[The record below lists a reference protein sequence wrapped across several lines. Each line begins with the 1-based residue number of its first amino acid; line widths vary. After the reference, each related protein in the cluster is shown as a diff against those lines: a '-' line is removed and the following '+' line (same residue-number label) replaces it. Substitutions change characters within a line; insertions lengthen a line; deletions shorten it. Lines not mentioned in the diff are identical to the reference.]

1 MRREKSKPPSRARST
16 PSSRN
21 NRAVDPG
28 SRGRPLRGRGAVSNP
43 AGRFEALREEAFDD
57 GWDARDPPPQRV
69 PTEVIIDR
77 TKSIIA
83 RNDSPDIPFDRS
95 INPYRGCEHGCIY
108 CFARPSHAY
117 LGYSPGLDFETK
129 IVAKPE
135 AADLLRRELRRSG
148 YQVGPLALGSNTDP
162 YQPVEREHQITRQ
175 VLEVLRE
182 ARHPTGI
189 VTKSALIL
197 RDLDVIVPM
206 AKEGLAQ
213 VMVSVTTLRRDLA
226 RAMEPRAAAP
236 ARRLATIAA
245 LHEAGVPVGVLASP
259 MIPALNDSELEA
271 ILEAAAGA
279 GARSAGFILVRLPHE
294 LKELFSEWLETHVP
308 ARAAHVES
316 LIRDTRGGQLY
327 EARFGE
333 RMRGQGPYAELL
345 ANRFRVASRRYG
357 LDRKHPPFRLDLFRP
372 PRAPGAP
379 RSLFDKVAPSR
390 EGSP

>member
-1 MRREKSKPPSRARST
+1 MHPGGREK
-16 PSSRN
+16 
-21 NRAVDPG
+21 
-28 SRGRPLRGRGAVSNP
+28 PLRGRGALSNL

-57 GWDARDPPPQRV
+57 GWDHRDPPPERV

-77 TKSIIA
+77 TKTIIA

-117 LGYSPGLDFETK
+117 LGFSPGLDFETK

-135 AADLLRRELRRSG
+135 AANLLRRELRKPG

-162 YQPVEREHQITRQ
+162 YQPVERDLRITRAI
-175 VLEVLRE
+175 LEVLRD

-197 RDLDVIVPM
+197 RDLDIIAGM
-206 AKEGLAQ
+206 AGDGLAQ

-236 ARRLATIAA
+236 ARRLSTIAT
-245 LHEAGVPVGVLASP
+245 LKEAGIPVGVLASP
-259 MIPALNDSELEA
+259 MIPGLNDSELEA
-271 ILEAAAGA
+271 ILEAASGA
-279 GARSAGFILVRLPHE
+279 GASSAGFILVRLPHE

-308 ARAAHVES
+308 TRAAHVES

-327 EARFGE
+327 EAKFGE

-345 ANRFRVASRRYG
+345 ATRFRVASRRFG
-357 LDRKHPPFRLDLFRP
+357 LDRKHPPFRMDLFRP
-372 PRAPGAP
+372 PRPPGAP
-379 RSLFDKVAPSR
+379 RSLFDQGGAKGDAGRPRLTSPGDSR
-390 EGSP
+390 PD

>member
-1 MRREKSKPPSRARST
+1 M
-16 PSSRN
+16 
-21 NRAVDPG
+21 DPG
-28 SRGRPLRGRGAVSNP
+28 GGGKPLRGRGAVSNP

-57 GWDARDPPPQRV
+57 GWDARDPPPERV

-77 TKSIIA
+77 TKTIIA

-135 AADLLRRELRRSG
+135 AADLLRRELRKPG

-162 YQPVEREHQITRQ
+162 YQPVERDLRITRQ
-175 VLEVLRE
+175 LLEVLSE

-197 RDLDVIVPM
+197 RDLDVIAPM

-245 LHEAGVPVGVLASP
+245 LSEAGVPVGVLASP

-271 ILEAAAGA
+271 ILEAAANAGA
-279 GARSAGFILVRLPHE
+279 GSAGFILVRLPHE

-308 ARAAHVES
+308 TRAAHVES
-316 LIRDTRGGQLY
+316 LIRDTRGGRLY
-327 EARFGE
+327 QAKFGD

-345 ANRFRVASRRYG
+345 ANRFQVASRRHG
-357 LDRKHPPFRLDLFRP
+357 LDRRHPPFRLDLFRP

-379 RSLFDKVAPSR
+379 RSLFDKVAPPR
-390 EGSP
+390 EESS

>member
-1 MRREKSKPPSRARST
+1 MHRRSNAARPRSQ
-16 PSSRN
+16 
-21 NRAVDPG
+21 AAQ
-28 SRGRPLRGRGAVSNP
+28 GRGAVSNP

-57 GWDARDPPPQRV
+57 GWDSRDPPPERV

-117 LGYSPGLDFETK
+117 LGFSPGLDFETK

-135 AADLLRRELRRSG
+135 AAGLLRRELRKRG
-148 YQVGPLALGSNTDP
+148 YEVGPLALGSNTDP
-162 YQPVEREHQITRQ
+162 YQPVERDLQITRQ
-175 VLEVLRE
+175 LLEVLSE

-197 RDLDVIVPM
+197 RDLDIIVPM

-245 LHEAGVPVGVLASP
+245 LREAGVPVGVLASP

-271 ILEAAAGA
+271 ILENAANAGA
-279 GARSAGFILVRLPHE
+279 GSAGFILVRLPHE

-308 ARAAHVES
+308 TRAAHVES
-316 LIRDTRGGQLY
+316 LIRDTRGGRLY
-327 EARFGE
+327 EAKFGE

-379 RSLFDKVAPSR
+379 RSLFDKVAPSK

>member
-1 MRREKSKPPSRARST
+1 MSDAKRSGSGGMHRRSNAAR
-16 PSSRN
+16 PRLQ
-21 NRAVDPG
+21 AAQ
-28 SRGRPLRGRGAVSNP
+28 GRGAVSNP

-57 GWDARDPPPQRV
+57 GWDARDPPPERV

-117 LGYSPGLDFETK
+117 LGFSPGLDFETK

-135 AADLLRRELRRSG
+135 AAGLLRRELRKRG
-148 YQVGPLALGSNTDP
+148 YEVGPLALGSNTDP
-162 YQPVEREHQITRQ
+162 YQPVERDLRITRQ
-175 VLEVLRE
+175 LLEVLSE

-197 RDLDVIVPM
+197 RDLDIIVPM
-206 AKEGLAQ
+206 AKDGLAQ

-236 ARRLATIAA
+236 ARRLATIVA
-245 LHEAGVPVGVLASP
+245 LREAGVPVGVLASP
-259 MIPALNDSELEA
+259 MIPGLNDSELEA
-271 ILEAAAGA
+271 ILEAAADAGA
-279 GARSAGFILVRLPHE
+279 GSAGFILVRLPHE

-308 ARAAHVES
+308 TRAAHVES
-316 LIRDTRGGQLY
+316 LIRDTRGGRLY

-379 RSLFDKVAPSR
+379 RSLFDKVAPSK

>member
-1 MRREKSKPPSRARST
+1 MYSDRSATMSDAKRSGSGGMHRRSNAAGLRSQ
-16 PSSRN
+16 
-21 NRAVDPG
+21 AAQ
-28 SRGRPLRGRGAVSNP
+28 GRGAVSNP

-57 GWDARDPPPQRV
+57 GWDARDPPPERV

-77 TKSIIA
+77 TKTIIA

-117 LGYSPGLDFETK
+117 LGFSPGLDFETK
-129 IVAKPE
+129 IVAKPK
-135 AADLLRRELRRSG
+135 AADLLRRELRKRS
-148 YQVGPLALGSNTDP
+148 YAVGPLALGSNTDP
-162 YQPVEREHQITRQ
+162 YQPVERDLRITRQ
-175 VLEVLRE
+175 LLEVLSE

-197 RDLDVIVPM
+197 RDLDIIVPM

-245 LHEAGVPVGVLASP
+245 LREAGVPVGVLASP

-271 ILEAAAGA
+271 ILEAAANAGA
-279 GARSAGFILVRLPHE
+279 GSAGFILVRLPHE

-316 LIRDTRGGQLY
+316 LIRDTRGGELY
-327 EARFGE
+327 EAKFGE

-345 ANRFRVASRRYG
+345 ATRFRVASRRYG
-357 LDRKHPPFRLDLFRP
+357 LDKKHPPFRLDLFRP

-379 RSLFDKVAPSR
+379 RSLFDGR
-390 EGSP
+390 R

>member
-1 MRREKSKPPSRARST
+1 M
-16 PSSRN
+16 
-21 NRAVDPG
+21 DPG
-28 SRGRPLRGRGAVSNP
+28 GRGKPFQGRGTRSNP

-57 GWDARDPPPQRV
+57 GWDSRDPPPERV

-77 TKSIIA
+77 TKTIIA

-117 LGYSPGLDFETK
+117 LGFSPGLDFETK

-135 AADLLRRELRRSG
+135 AANLLRRELRKPG
-148 YQVGPLALGSNTDP
+148 YRVGPLALGSNTDP
-162 YQPVEREHQITRQ
+162 YQPVERDLRITRQ
-175 VLEVLRE
+175 ILEVLRE

-197 RDLDVIVPM
+197 RDLDIIAEM
-206 AKEGLAQ
+206 AGEGLAQ
-213 VMVSVTTLRRDLA
+213 AMVSVTTLRRDLA

-236 ARRLATIAA
+236 ARRLSTIAA
-245 LHEAGVPVGVLASP
+245 LKEAGVPVGVLASP

-271 ILEAAAGA
+271 ILEAASEAGA
-279 GARSAGFILVRLPHE
+279 SSAGFILVRLPHE

-308 ARAAHVES
+308 TRAAHVES

-327 EARFGE
+327 EAKFGE
-333 RMRGQGPYAELL
+333 RMRGQGAYAELL
-345 ANRFRVASRRYG
+345 ATRFRVASRRFG
-357 LDRKHPPFRLDLFRP
+357 FDRKHPPFRLDLFRP
-372 PRAPGAP
+372 PRAPGAS
-379 RSLFDKVAPSR
+379 RSLFDKLPEPKEAS
-390 EGSP
+390 S

>member
-1 MRREKSKPPSRARST
+1 M
-16 PSSRN
+16 
-21 NRAVDPG
+21 DPG
-28 SRGRPLRGRGAVSNP
+28 RGGKPLRGRGAVSNP

-57 GWDARDPPPQRV
+57 GWDARDPPPERV

-117 LGYSPGLDFETK
+117 LGFSPGLDFETK

-135 AADLLRRELRRSG
+135 AADLLRRELRKRG
-148 YQVGPLALGSNTDP
+148 YEVGPLALGSNTDP
-162 YQPVEREHQITRQ
+162 YQPVERDLRITRQ
-175 VLEVLRE
+175 LLEVLSE

-245 LHEAGVPVGVLASP
+245 LREAGVPVGVLASP

-271 ILEAAAGA
+271 ILEAAADAGA
-279 GARSAGFILVRLPHE
+279 GSAGFILVRLPHE

-308 ARAAHVES
+308 KRAAHVES
-316 LIRDTRGGQLY
+316 LIRDTRGGRLY

-379 RSLFDKVAPSR
+379 RSLFDKVAPSK

>member
-1 MRREKSKPPSRARST
+1 M
-16 PSSRN
+16 
-21 NRAVDPG
+21 DPG
-28 SRGRPLRGRGAVSNP
+28 SGGKPLRGRGAVSNP

-57 GWDARDPPPQRV
+57 GWDARDPPPERV
-69 PTEVIIDR
+69 PTEIIIDR

-117 LGYSPGLDFETK
+117 LGFSPGLDFETK

-135 AADLLRRELRRSG
+135 AADLLRRELRKRS
-148 YQVGPLALGSNTDP
+148 YDVGPLALGSNTDP
-162 YQPVEREHQITRQ
+162 YQPVERDLKITREL
-175 VLEVLRE
+175 LEVLRE

-197 RDLDVIVPM
+197 RDLDIIAPM
-206 AKEGLAQ
+206 AEEGLAQ

-236 ARRLATIAA
+236 ARRLSTIAA
-245 LHEAGVPVGVLASP
+245 LREAGIPVGVLASP

-271 ILEAAAGA
+271 ILEAAANAGA
-279 GARSAGFILVRLPHE
+279 GSAGFILVRLPHE

-308 ARAAHVES
+308 TRAAHVES

-345 ANRFRVASRRYG
+345 ADRFRVASRRYG

-379 RSLFDKVAPSR
+379 RSLFDKVAPSK

>member
-1 MRREKSKPPSRARST
+1 MHRRSNAARPRSQ
-16 PSSRN
+16 
-21 NRAVDPG
+21 AAQ
-28 SRGRPLRGRGAVSNP
+28 GRGAVSNP

-57 GWDARDPPPQRV
+57 GWDARDPPPERV

-117 LGYSPGLDFETK
+117 LGFSPGLDFETK

-135 AADLLRRELRRSG
+135 AAGLLRRELRKRG
-148 YQVGPLALGSNTDP
+148 YEVGPLALGSNTDP
-162 YQPVEREHQITRQ
+162 YQPVERDLRITRQ
-175 VLEVLRE
+175 LLEVLSE

-197 RDLDVIVPM
+197 RDLDIIVPM

-245 LHEAGVPVGVLASP
+245 LREAGVPVGVLASP

-271 ILEAAAGA
+271 ILEAAADAGA
-279 GARSAGFILVRLPHE
+279 GSAGFILVRLPHE

-308 ARAAHVES
+308 KRAAHVES
-316 LIRDTRGGQLY
+316 LIRDTRGGRLY

-379 RSLFDKVAPSR
+379 RSLFDKVAPSK

>member
-1 MRREKSKPPSRARST
+1 M
-16 PSSRN
+16 
-21 NRAVDPG
+21 DPG
-28 SRGRPLRGRGAVSNP
+28 GGGTPLRGRGAVSNP
-43 AGRFEALREEAFDD
+43 AGRFETLREEAFDD
-57 GWDARDPPPQRV
+57 GWDARDPPPERV

-77 TKSIIA
+77 TKTIIA

-117 LGYSPGLDFETK
+117 LGFSPGLDFETK

-135 AADLLRRELRRSG
+135 AANLLRRELRKSG
-148 YQVGPLALGSNTDP
+148 YSVGPLALGSNTDP
-162 YQPVEREHQITRQ
+162 YQPVERDLRITRQ
-175 VLEVLRE
+175 LLEVLSE

-197 RDLDVIVPM
+197 RDLDIIVPM

-245 LHEAGVPVGVLASP
+245 LRGAGVPVGVLASP

-271 ILEAAAGA
+271 ILEAAANAGA
-279 GARSAGFILVRLPHE
+279 GSAGFILVRLPHE
-294 LKELFSEWLETHVP
+294 LKELFSEWLATHVP
-308 ARAAHVES
+308 TRAGHVEG
-316 LIRDTRGGQLY
+316 LIRDTRGGRLY
-327 EARFGE
+327 EAKFGD

-345 ANRFRVASRRYG
+345 ANRFRVASRRHG

-379 RSLFDKVAPSR
+379 RSLFDKVAPPR
-390 EGSP
+390 EESP

>member
-1 MRREKSKPPSRARST
+1 MSDAKRSGSGGMHRRSNAARPRSQ
-16 PSSRN
+16 
-21 NRAVDPG
+21 AAQ
-28 SRGRPLRGRGAVSNP
+28 GRGAVSNP

-57 GWDARDPPPQRV
+57 GWDSRDPPPERV

-117 LGYSPGLDFETK
+117 LGFSPGLDFETK

-135 AADLLRRELRRSG
+135 AAGLLRRELRKRG
-148 YQVGPLALGSNTDP
+148 YEVGPLALGSNTDP
-162 YQPVEREHQITRQ
+162 YQPVERDLQITRQ
-175 VLEVLRE
+175 LLEVLSE

-197 RDLDVIVPM
+197 RDLDIIVPM

-245 LHEAGVPVGVLASP
+245 LREAGVPVGVLASP

-271 ILEAAAGA
+271 ILENAANAGA
-279 GARSAGFILVRLPHE
+279 GSAGFILVRLPHE

-308 ARAAHVES
+308 TRAAHVES
-316 LIRDTRGGQLY
+316 LIRDTRGGRLY
-327 EARFGE
+327 EAKFGE

-379 RSLFDKVAPSR
+379 RSLFDKVAPSK

>member
-1 MRREKSKPPSRARST
+1 V
-16 PSSRN
+16 N
-21 NRAVDPG
+21 PG
-28 SRGRPLRGRGAVSNP
+28 GGAKALRGRGAVSNP

-57 GWDARDPPPQRV
+57 GWDARDPPPERV

-135 AADLLRRELRRSG
+135 AANLLRRELRKPG
-148 YQVGPLALGSNTDP
+148 YRVGPLALGSNTDP
-162 YQPVEREHQITRQ
+162 YQPVERELEITRQ
-175 VLEVLRE
+175 ILTVLRE

-197 RDLDVIVPM
+197 RDLDLIADM
-206 AKEGLAQ
+206 AGEGLLQ
-213 VMVSVTTLRRDLA
+213 VMISVTTLRRDLA

-236 ARRLATIAA
+236 ARRLSTMAA
-245 LHEAGVPVGVLASP
+245 LREAGVPVGVLASP
-259 MIPALNDSELEA
+259 MIPGLNDAELEA
-271 ILEAAAGA
+271 ILESASEAGA
-279 GARSAGFILVRLPHE
+279 TSAGFILVRLPHE
-294 LKELFSEWLETHVP
+294 LKELFAEWLETHVP
-308 ARAAHVES
+308 TRAAHVES
-316 LIRDTRGGQLY
+316 LIRDTRGGALY
-327 EARFGE
+327 DAQFGE

-345 ANRFRVASRRYG
+345 ASRFQVASSRFG
-357 LDRKHPPFRLDLFRP
+357 LDRKHPPFRLDRFRP

-379 RSLFDKVAPSR
+379 RSLFDGPA
-390 EGSP
+390 

>member
-1 MRREKSKPPSRARST
+1 M
-16 PSSRN
+16 
-21 NRAVDPG
+21 DPG
-28 SRGRPLRGRGAVSNP
+28 SGGKPLRGRGAVSNP

-57 GWDARDPPPQRV
+57 GWDARDPPPERV

-117 LGYSPGLDFETK
+117 LGFSPGLDFETK

-135 AADLLRRELRRSG
+135 AAGLLRRELRKRG
-148 YQVGPLALGSNTDP
+148 YEVGPLALGSNTDP
-162 YQPVEREHQITRQ
+162 YQPVERDLKITRQ
-175 VLEVLRE
+175 LLEVLHE

-197 RDLDVIVPM
+197 RDLDIIVPM

-245 LHEAGVPVGVLASP
+245 LREADVPVGVLASP

-327 EARFGE
+327 EAKFGE